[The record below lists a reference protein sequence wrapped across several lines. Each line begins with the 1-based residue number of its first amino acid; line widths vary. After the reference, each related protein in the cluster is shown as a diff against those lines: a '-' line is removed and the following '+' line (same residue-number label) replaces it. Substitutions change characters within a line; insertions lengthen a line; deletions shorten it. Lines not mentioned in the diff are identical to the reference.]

1 MIKARIDQSTRELI
15 LIYPS
20 AYRKKAAAIKVRSYD
35 EAATIHRIRTLK
47 FIVAELNA
55 FVNSR
60 EYIYTQSGRMTS
72 SRLRAIKHL
81 RFILDNYAEGSIH
94 RIASRIADSRLSF
107 AELMPTK
114 PSPATTY
121 FNNRIVP
128 IIKYCDDLTNSV
140 NTGRAQ

>member
-1 MIKARIDQSTRELI
+1 MIKARIDQNRSELI

-35 EAATIHRIRTLK
+35 EASRIHRIRTLK
-47 FIVAELNA
+47 LISNEIRA

-60 EYIYTQSGRMTS
+60 EHIFTRSGRMTD
-72 SRLRAIKHL
+72 SRWRAIKHL
-81 RFILDNYAEGSIH
+81 RFVLDCYSEGSIYTL
-94 RIASRIADSRLSF
+94 ASRIASSRVSF
-107 AELMPTK
+107 AEIMPTK